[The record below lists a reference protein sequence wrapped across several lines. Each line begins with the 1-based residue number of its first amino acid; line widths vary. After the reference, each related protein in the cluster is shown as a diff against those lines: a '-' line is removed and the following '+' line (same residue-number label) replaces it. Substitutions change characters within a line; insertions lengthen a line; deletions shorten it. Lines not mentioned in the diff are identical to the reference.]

1 MSVLAMSHVS
11 KRFRTRD
18 AEVAALDDL
27 SLDIGQG
34 QVLGL
39 LGPNGAGKT
48 TTVRIACGLLIPD
61 SGQVLVLGKELA
73 KHRSHIL
80 GDVGVMLEPGKGIY
94 KNMTVFENILYWGL
108 VKGLQD
114 RRELKQRA
122 NALIQFFDLEAKK
135 DSLASTLSTGMTQ
148 KLNLCCTLVTR
159 PKLLLLDE
167 PNAGMDLESSS
178 DLVKRLKQLAKDEQC
193 AVLVTSHQMDFMEDL
208 CDEVAFISSGRII
221 LRGTIN
227 EVRWLFRQKYY
238 KLVFRR
244 KDGSSSIDLSQCPL
258 PGVVSIRDDLPD
270 GMVELI
276 VDSTSTEV
284 QTILRF
290 ALEES
295 LDVVTLELVRPS
307 LKECYQMLFSR
318 GGATNEASQDVH
330 PVGL

>member
-1 MSVLAMSHVS
+1 M
-11 KRFRTRD
+11 
-18 AEVAALDDL
+18 
-27 SLDIGQG
+27 
-34 QVLGL
+34 
-39 LGPNGAGKT
+39 
-48 TTVRIACGLLIPD
+48 
-61 SGQVLVLGKELA
+61 
-73 KHRSHIL
+73 
-80 GDVGVMLEPGKGIY
+80 
-94 KNMTVFENILYWGL
+94 
-108 VKGLQD
+108 
-114 RRELKQRA
+114 
-122 NALIQFFDLEAKK
+122 
-135 DSLASTLSTGMTQ
+135 
-148 KLNLCCTLVTR
+148 LVT
-159 PKLLLLDE
+159 P
-167 PNAGMDLESSS
+167 
-178 DLVKRLKQLAKDEQC
+178 
-193 AVLVTSHQMDFMEDL
+193 HQMDFMEDR